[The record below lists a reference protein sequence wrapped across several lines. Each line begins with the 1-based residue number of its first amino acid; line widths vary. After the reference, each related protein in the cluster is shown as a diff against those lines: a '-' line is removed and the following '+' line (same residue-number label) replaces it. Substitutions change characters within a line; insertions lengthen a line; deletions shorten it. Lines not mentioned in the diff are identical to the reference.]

1 MSKNAHQTQ
10 LPATPF
16 VLTISVTRFGVSAEK
31 VVATI
36 EIPSSHHGIFLPD
49 KKNSVTSLPDFF
61 ETKTP
66 IKSDMTKK
74 PEIITQSMFSSCMLK
89 VYLSVK
95 FVRLIRSSKYIIILF
110 FSIIFIGIGN
120 AQDNSTGNMDI
131 PFTPMDT
138 ESNRSLLNQENNENP
153 YLKKF
158 QENDKKDFFPDANVE
173 EKNPERFI
181 NSNEFYLSRLN
192 KKEAESNKNI
202 NRFKVD
208 QFLGEIRNDGEYV
221 NIILR
226 DHEYPDGDLIK
237 VEVNE
242 QIVMAAILLTEKAKG
257 FKLDLKSGFNVV
269 DFVALNQ
276 GSSGPNTA
284 EIIVYDDQ
292 GKLVGTNRWN
302 LATGVKATYIIYKN

>member
-1 MSKNAHQTQ
+1 MLSILIVGFSYSQENSNNSSGSSFFSSSSESEKSHLNLEKKENPFLKKLEDKN
-10 LPATPF
+10 
-16 VLTISVTRFGVSAEK
+16 
-31 VVATI
+31 
-36 EIPSSHHGIFLPD
+36 
-49 KKNSVTSLPDFF
+49 KKN
-61 ETKTP
+61 
-66 IKSDMTKK
+66 
-74 PEIITQSMFSSCMLK
+74 
-89 VYLSVK
+89 
-95 FVRLIRSSKYIIILF
+95 
-110 FSIIFIGIGN
+110 
-120 AQDNSTGNMDI
+120 
-131 PFTPMDT
+131 
-138 ESNRSLLNQENNENP
+138 
-153 YLKKF
+153 
-158 QENDKKDFFPDANVE
+158 FFPDANV
-173 EKNPERFI
+173 KDKKPERFI
-181 NSNEFYLSRLN
+181 NSNDLYLSRLN
-192 KKEAESNKNI
+192 RRETESNKNI
-202 NRFKVD
+202 NKFKVD

-242 QIVMAAILLTEKAKG
+242 SVVMPAILLTEKAKG

>member
-1 MSKNAHQTQ
+1 
-10 LPATPF
+10 
-16 VLTISVTRFGVSAEK
+16 
-31 VVATI
+31 
-36 EIPSSHHGIFLPD
+36 
-49 KKNSVTSLPDFF
+49 
-61 ETKTP
+61 
-66 IKSDMTKK
+66 
-74 PEIITQSMFSSCMLK
+74 MFSMLI
-89 VYLSVK
+89 VGFSYSQENSNN
-95 FVRLIRSSKYIIILF
+95 SSGSSF
-110 FSIIFIGIGN
+110 FS
-120 AQDNSTGNMDI
+120 SSS
-131 PFTPMDT
+131 
-138 ESNRSLLNQENNENP
+138 ESEKSLLNLEKKENP
-153 YLKKF
+153 FLKKL
-158 QENDKKDFFPDANVE
+158 EDKNKKNFFPDANVK
-173 EKNPERFI
+173 EKRPERFI
-181 NSNEFYLSRLN
+181 NSNDLYLSRLN
-192 KKEAESNKNI
+192 KKDSESNKNI
-202 NRFKVD
+202 NKFKVD

-242 QIVMAAILLTEKAKG
+242 SVIMPAILLTEKAKG

>member
-1 MSKNAHQTQ
+1 
-10 LPATPF
+10 
-16 VLTISVTRFGVSAEK
+16 
-31 VVATI
+31 
-36 EIPSSHHGIFLPD
+36 
-49 KKNSVTSLPDFF
+49 
-61 ETKTP
+61 
-66 IKSDMTKK
+66 
-74 PEIITQSMFSSCMLK
+74 MFSMLI
-89 VYLSVK
+89 VGFSYSQENSNN
-95 FVRLIRSSKYIIILF
+95 SSGSSF
-110 FSIIFIGIGN
+110 FS
-120 AQDNSTGNMDI
+120 SSS
-131 PFTPMDT
+131 
-138 ESNRSLLNQENNENP
+138 ESEKSLLNLKKKENP
-153 YLKKF
+153 FLKKLK
-158 QENDKKDFFPDANVE
+158 DKNKKNFFPDANVK
-173 EKNPERFI
+173 EKRPERFI
-181 NSNEFYLSRLN
+181 NSNDLYLSRLN
-192 KKEAESNKNI
+192 KKDSESNKNI
-202 NRFKVD
+202 NKFKVD

-242 QIVMAAILLTEKAKG
+242 SVVMPAILLTEKAKG

>member
-1 MSKNAHQTQ
+1 MLSMLIVEFSYSQEN
-10 LPATPF
+10 
-16 VLTISVTRFGVSAEK
+16 SNN
-31 VVATI
+31 
-36 EIPSSHHGIFLPD
+36 SSG
-49 KKNSVTSLPDFF
+49 S
-61 ETKTP
+61 
-66 IKSDMTKK
+66 
-74 PEIITQSMFSSCMLK
+74 
-89 VYLSVK
+89 
-95 FVRLIRSSKYIIILF
+95 LF
-110 FSIIFIGIGN
+110 FSP
-120 AQDNSTGNMDI
+120 SS
-131 PFTPMDT
+131 
-138 ESNRSLLNQENNENP
+138 ESENSLLNLEKKENP
-153 YLKKF
+153 FLKKL
-158 QENDKKDFFPDANVE
+158 ENKNKKNFFPDANV
-173 EKNPERFI
+173 KDKKPERFI
-181 NSNEFYLSRLN
+181 NSNDLYLSRLN
-192 KKEAESNKNI
+192 RKETESNKNI
-202 NRFKVD
+202 NKFKVD

-242 QIVMAAILLTEKAKG
+242 SVVMPAILLTEKAKG

>member
-1 MSKNAHQTQ
+1 MLS
-10 LPATPF
+10 
-16 VLTISVTRFGVSAEK
+16 VLIVGFSYSQENSNN
-31 VVATI
+31 
-36 EIPSSHHGIFLPD
+36 SSGSSF
-49 KKNSVTSLPDFF
+49 
-61 ETKTP
+61 
-66 IKSDMTKK
+66 
-74 PEIITQSMFSSCMLK
+74 FSS
-89 VYLSVK
+89 
-95 FVRLIRSSKYIIILF
+95 SSEPEK
-110 FSIIFIGIGN
+110 
-120 AQDNSTGNMDI
+120 
-131 PFTPMDT
+131 
-138 ESNRSLLNQENNENP
+138 SLLNIEKKENP
-153 YLKKF
+153 FLKKL
-158 QENDKKDFFPDANVE
+158 EDKNKKNFFPDANVK
-173 EKNPERFI
+173 EKRPERFI
-181 NSNEFYLSRLN
+181 NSNDLYLSRLN
-192 KKEAESNKNI
+192 KKESESNKNM
-202 NRFKVD
+202 NKFKVD

-242 QIVMAAILLTEKAKG
+242 SVVMPAILLTEKAKG